1 MEYINAIIH
10 ALDAAKI
17 RADYYRQSKN
27 LRYLNE
33 CQEWLMV
40 AKIYSEA
47 ELNYNGGCVSD
58 EPTFL
63 KEAA

>member
-33 CQEWLMV
+33 CQEWLAV
-40 AKIYSEA
+40 AKIYSDT

-58 EPTFL
+58 EPSL